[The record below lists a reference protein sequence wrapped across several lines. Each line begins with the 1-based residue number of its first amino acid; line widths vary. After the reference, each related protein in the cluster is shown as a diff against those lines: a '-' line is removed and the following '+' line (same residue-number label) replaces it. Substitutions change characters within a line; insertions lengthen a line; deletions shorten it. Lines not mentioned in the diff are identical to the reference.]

1 MYKLVAI
8 DLDGTLLNSY
18 GEVSIKNKYA
28 IKKAI
33 DNKVEVVLS
42 SGRPIMSVKNLANEL
57 GCNNYI
63 ICGNGSITY
72 DIANEEIIYH
82 RFIEKAKVLQI
93 IRICEENSIFYNVYT
108 KDTILTKSLNYNI
121 LFYNQENA
129 TKPEE
134 KKTHIYQMQNIEEY
148 VKNREEEDYLK
159 ITICDNNKTI
169 FNSILKKLKIIKEVE
184 ILEVAHMS
192 RKLIKDG
199 TDKIE
204 IAYYY
209 TEITSTN
216 VDKWQAIENLAKSL
230 EIHPQEVMA
239 IGDNMNDAQMIK
251 NSGLGIVMGNAAP
264 YIKEMADEIVADNNN
279 SGVAE
284 AIEKYILQEEQI
296 EKPLV

>member
-18 GEVSIKNKYA
+18 GEVSIKNKEA
-28 IKKAI
+28 IKKAM

-42 SGRPIMSVKNLANEL
+42 SGRPIMSVKNLANEI

-72 DIANEEIIYH
+72 DIPNEQVIYH
-82 RFIEKAKVLQI
+82 RFIEKLKVLQI

-108 KDTILTKSLNYNI
+108 KDTILTKNLNYNI
-121 LFYNQENA
+121 LFYHQENA
-129 TKPEE
+129 TKPEK
-134 KKTHIYQMQNIEEY
+134 KKTRIHQIQNIEEY

-159 ITICDNNKTI
+159 ITICDNDKTI
-169 FNSILKKLKIIKEVE
+169 FNSILRKLKIIKDVE
-184 ILEVAHMS
+184 ILEVSHMS

-230 EIHPQEVMA
+230 NIQPQEVMA

-251 NSGLGIVMGNAAP
+251 KAGLGIVMGNAAP
-264 YIKEMADEIVADNNN
+264 YIKKMADEIVADNNN

-284 AIEKYILQEEQI
+284 AIEKYIL
-296 EKPLV
+296 KG

>member
-18 GEVSIKNKYA
+18 GGVSIKNKEA
-28 IKKAI
+28 IKKAM

-42 SGRPIMSVKNLANEL
+42 SGRPIMSVKNLANEI

-72 DIANEEIIYH
+72 DIPNEQVIYH
-82 RFIEKAKVLQI
+82 RFIEKLKVLQI

-108 KDTILTKSLNYNI
+108 KDTILTKNLNYNI
-121 LFYNQENA
+121 LFYHQENA
-129 TKPEE
+129 TKPEK
-134 KKTHIYQMQNIEEY
+134 KKTRIHQIQNIEEY

-159 ITICDNNKTI
+159 ITICDNDKTI
-169 FNSILKKLKIIKEVE
+169 FNSILRKLKIIKDVE
-184 ILEVAHMS
+184 ILEVSHMS

-230 EIHPQEVMA
+230 NIQPQEVMA

-251 NSGLGIVMGNAAP
+251 KAGLGIVMGNAAP
-264 YIKEMADEIVADNNN
+264 YIKKMADEIVADNNN

-284 AIEKYILQEEQI
+284 AIEKYIL
-296 EKPLV
+296 KG